1 MWTVKDLESPRST
14 QEIALAHVR
23 SNYNHERLIFFSKN
37 QTDGYGTNG
46 RTWVSSDRS
55 LAASMVF
62 PLNFNMAHNAPKL
75 LPLIFAL
82 LIARILEKAPSTSNL
97 FSRLE
102 NYIVFVFIFSFKMTG
117 STNARNSSPNYK
129 NISLQIYFQSNLEL
143 LQD

>member
-46 RTWVSSDRS
+46 RAWVSSDRS

-62 PLNFNMAHNAPKL
+62 PLNFNMAIMPNCCPNIC
-75 LPLIFAL
+75 LID
-82 LIARILEKAPSTSNL
+82 RQDTEKAMFPKQVSLGIKWPNDLYKDGRKLGDSTASVINEKKKKVQQNCC
-97 FSRLE
+97 SR
-102 NYIVFVFIFSFKMTG
+102 YW
-117 STNARNSSPNYK
+117 YK
-129 NISLQIYFQSNLEL
+129 YRMVTRQ
-143 LQD
+143 